1 VLVGRQAQAL
11 ETLKQLLEEANNLLI
26 ERPDLIGLI
35 KELDRQLDQILISLK
50 KSDYSMAIYTR
61 KRRSEEVW
69 CLCRCKRKASPSA
82 TRAPPSILWTK
93 CFKFSK

>member
-50 KSDYSMAIYTR
+50 KSDY
-61 KRRSEEVW
+61 
-69 CLCRCKRKASPSA
+69 
-82 TRAPPSILWTK
+82 
-93 CFKFSK
+93 